1 MKTLLDIDEMLLEKA
16 MKLSKAE
23 TKKETIH
30 IALEEFIK
38 LRLRQ
43 KLMDMAGSGFTDW
56 SLAGLKQSR
65 LKREKSHGRLK
76 KDS

>member
-1 MKTLLDIDEMLLEKA
+1 MKTLLDIDERLLERA
-16 MKLSKAE
+16 RKLSKAE

-43 KLMDMAGSGFTDW
+43 KLKDMAGSGFTDW

-65 LKREKSHGRLK
+65 LKRERGLRPLTS
-76 KDS
+76 

>member
-1 MKTLLDIDEMLLEKA
+1 MKTLLDIDEHLLEKA
-16 MKLSKAE
+16 VKLSKAE

-43 KLMDMAGSGFTDW
+43 KLKDMAGSGFTDW
-56 SLAGLKQSR
+56 SLAGIKQSR
-65 LKREKSHGRLK
+65 LKRATKYLPLTS
-76 KDS
+76 

>member
-1 MKTLLDIDEMLLEKA
+1 MKTLLDIDERLLERA

-43 KLMDMAGSGFTDW
+43 KLKDMAGGGLTDW

-65 LKREKSHGRLK
+65 LKREKSHARLK